1 MPAGG
6 LRRYT
11 PSVERRKNETAVDD
25 LGTPPPGADKRQLRR
40 WARSVR
46 PRLRAAQGQAADAA
60 VLAAVRASAI
70 YRAAAT
76 VGLYLAL
83 PDEVHVEALASPGR
97 RFVAPRMHESPFPHL
112 TFHELGAWGTEEHPW
127 GVRQPAESAPA
138 VALQSIDLL
147 LVPGLLFD
155 TAGLRVGFG
164 KGYYDRSLAPFTA
177 PTAAGTRPVTV
188 GVTYEALVVSQ
199 LPAEPHDV
207 AVDYLVTEAGLR
219 PVRQGA

>member
-1 MPAGG
+1 MPAAP

-11 PSVERRKNETAVDD
+11 KRGAPKNETAVDD
-25 LGTPPPGADKRQLRR
+25 LGAPGADKRQLRR

-70 YRAAAT
+70 SALRT

-83 PDEVHVEALASPGR
+83 PDGFTWKALASQVGASWR
-97 RFVAPRMHESPFPHL
+97 RACTSRPSRTS
-112 TFHELGAWGTEEHPW
+112 FHELGAWGTEEHR
-127 GVRQPAESAPA
+127 GVRQPAESAQL
-138 VALQSIDLL
+138 ALQSIDLL

-164 KGYYDRSLAPFTA
+164 KGTTTARWRPSPRLRQLA
-177 PTAAGTRPVTV
+177 RPVTV
-188 GVTYEALVVSQ
+188 GVTY
-199 LPAEPHDV
+199 
-207 AVDYLVTEAGLR
+207 GR
-219 PVRQGA
+219 WW